1 MFMGLFDVFALV
13 HVKKTEE
20 KTASLQRRRASLGPI
35 VCWVL
40 SSDKQIPFA
49 NPVLTLAYLGLKK
62 LPQHEMYG

>member
-1 MFMGLFDVFALV
+1 MGLFDVFALV

-40 SSDKQIPFA
+40 SVKQIPFA

-62 LPQHEMYG
+62 PPQHEMYG

>member
-1 MFMGLFDVFALV
+1 MGLFDVFALV

-40 SSDKQIPFA
+40 SVKQIPSQ
-49 NPVLTLAYLGLKK
+49 T
-62 LPQHEMYG
+62 QS